1 MDWEKNPTSSNWTN
15 LVKNT
20 DTNAKSDICFQ
31 SGIKKVLAQSA
42 DFYLI
47 QGLPL
52 GYIKSSSTW
61 QSNGE
66 KATEEQSKD
75 NGYES

>member
-1 MDWEKNPTSSNWTN
+1 M
-15 LVKNT
+15 KNT
-20 DTNAKSDICFQ
+20 DINAKSDICLQ
-31 SGIKKVLAQSA
+31 SGIRKVLAQSA

-47 QGLPL
+47 QGLL
-52 GYIKSSSTW
+52 LDYIKSSSTW

>member
-1 MDWEKNPTSSNWTN
+1 MK
-15 LVKNT
+15 KNT
-20 DTNAKSDICFQ
+20 DINAKSDICLQ
-31 SGIKKVLAQSA
+31 SDIRKVLAQSA

-52 GYIKSSSTW
+52 DYIEFSSTW
-61 QSNGE
+61 QNNGE

>member
-1 MDWEKNPTSSNWTN
+1 MK
-15 LVKNT
+15 KNT
-20 DTNAKSDICFQ
+20 DTNAKSDICYP
-31 SGIKKVLAQSA
+31 SDIGKVLAQSA

-52 GYIKSSSTW
+52 DYIEFNLTW

-66 KATEEQSKD
+66 KAIEEQSKD